1 MKNLFRL
8 LVGLFL
14 LTQLGGCAAVVA
26 GAAIGGVTGYE
37 LAKHGY
43 KFRSPIVKSKN
54 DPGKAAAANSQ
65 THASTGA
72 DSNYS
77 QPLPPPQP
85 LSSTPVTN

>member
-1 MKNLFRL
+1 MKNIFRV
-8 LVGLFL
+8 LVGFFL
-14 LTQLGGCAAVVA
+14 LAQLGGCAAVVA

-43 KFRSPIVKSKN
+43 TFRSPIVKSKS
-54 DPGKAAAANSQ
+54 DPGKAAANSQ
-65 THASTGA
+65 TRASTGT
-72 DSNYS
+72 DGNYS